1 MMLES
6 RLRVMDG
13 PNGRRIF
20 LGGDFPGVYLTVR
33 EAEMAQ
39 LLEDFKYREIAA
51 LMKISRRTAEYY
63 ALNMKK
69 KLRCHNKREMI
80 YMLSTG
86 GIVKQ
91 LEEIVDIKYLFKSDE
106 NNTNPNLKTDR

>member
-1 MMLES
+1 MIMES
-6 RLRVMDG
+6 TIRVIDG

-20 LGGDFPGVYLTVR
+20 LGRDFPGVYLTVR

-39 LLEDFKYREIAA
+39 LLQDFKYREIAS

-80 YMLSTG
+80 YFLTDTG
-86 GIVKQ
+86 LVNQ
-91 LEEIVDIKYLFKSDE
+91 LEDVVDIKYLFETKPE
-106 NNTNPNLKTDR
+106 AKLKDF